1 MPYVP
6 MTEYETASE
15 EVRREYDDQIDKHGR
30 ITNMKRTLLHNVPSF
45 KAYMEWYTLY
55 DELQPVLGDR
65 ALSILSY
72 AVSSGNDCLI
82 CGSFFKKILEDG
94 GDAPRLLHR
103 GADLGAVRDDAVP
116 VACERRVAED
126 DARPRRGGERF
137 AQPRDLVRRDGA
149 VAVVAVA
156 DVELAAVREEVAV
169 EPDEPDAL
177 KPDLR
182 GDIVFSEKHNTDN

>member
-94 GDAPRLLHR
+94 GDDPDDLTMNETEALLHTLGTCVSLDPHNIPDYVYDGLKER
-103 GADLGAVRDDAVP
+103 FSDEVIVTIVAFCGLMVATNLFNTVMKVDLDEVLYNHKLLTKE
-116 VACERRVAED
+116 ERRN
-126 DARPRRGGERF
+126 G
-137 AQPRDLVRRDGA
+137 
-149 VAVVAVA
+149 
-156 DVELAAVREEVAV
+156 
-169 EPDEPDAL
+169 
-177 KPDLR
+177 
-182 GDIVFSEKHNTDN
+182 